1 VATVREK
8 RFCGA
13 KKRQAEGTC
22 TRPSGWGTTHAG
34 WGRCKLHGGSTQSSV
49 TAAQTERLDHEA
61 RVLFGKV
68 VNAEPI
74 DNPLAGY
81 AEFAGRVMAWM
92 RTMDDLLD
100 GLKSPRYGSEAGE
113 QIRGEVQLFERA
125 MDRCN
130 TVLSSYARL
139 KIDERLAR
147 IHVEQ
152 KTMVIRA
159 IEAALTSAGLSAPQ
173 VVEAKKVAA
182 RHLRVVDAA

>member
-1 VATVREK
+1 VVA
-8 RFCGA
+8 A
-13 KKRQAEGTC
+13 QAE
-22 TRPSGWGTTHAG
+22 
-34 WGRCKLHGGSTQSSV
+34 
-49 TAAQTERLDHEA
+49 ELDHEA

-68 VNAEPI
+68 VKAEPV

-81 AEFAGRVMAWM
+81 AEFAGRVVAWM
-92 RTMDDLLD
+92 NTMDALLD
-100 GLKSPRYGSEAGE
+100 DLTNPRYGSEAGE
-113 QIRGEVQLFERA
+113 QVRGEVQLFERA

-159 IEAALTSAGLSAPQ
+159 IEAALMSAGLSGAR
-173 VVEAKKVAA
+173 VVEAKRVAA
-182 RHLRVVDAA
+182 QHLRVVDAA